1 MTDLIFQKDQILKN
15 VGQIGQI
22 EDKHKITQDI
32 QYYAKL
38 TTKESNWYPG
48 CSKEI
53 LDSEVVLQSYHKCL
67 ILCNTYA
74 SKSVEVE
81 ECRKPLYSTY
91 ASKSVEVEEQR
102 KP

>member
-1 MTDLIFQKDQILKN
+1 MQNWPLKSQT
-15 VGQIGQI
+15 GI
-22 EDKHKITQDI
+22 
-32 QYYAKL
+32 
-38 TTKESNWYPG
+38 PG

-67 ILCNTYA
+67 ILCSTYA

-81 ECRKPLYSTY
+81 ERRKPLYSTY